1 MLTNILETKKDVRK
15 LIDTALGNHPAD
27 LVVRDG
33 VLMDVYTGRMIPHRS
48 VAMVDEWI
56 AYVGPDAEHTI
67 GKTTKVIEADGR
79 ILCPGFIDAHTHL
92 ITYWNIADFLTYAIP
107 CGVTTFFTEVESQ
120 AFVLG
125 AKGVEA
131 FLDQIKDR
139 PVKIYA
145 LIPPM
150 VSLSHSSEALHITRD
165 QLSNLLQDQRVMG
178 LGESF
183 WQGAILTRDSRVLD
197 LMQDTLAAGKSVEG
211 HSAGAFGPKLAAYVA
226 AGAGSCHEAI
236 STEDVISRLELGLY
250 AMIREGD
257 IRRDL
262 EIILP
267 LKDKIDFRRV
277 ILVTDGAN
285 PSDLM
290 VQGYMNDVVQK
301 AVDMGLEPMDAVRMA
316 TLNPAEHFGLADR
329 IGGISPGRY
338 GDLLLLPEPGIMK
351 PDLVIS
357 KGRIVAEKGSICVS
371 IPEVPYPEIFRNTV
385 KVKPISAI
393 DLRIPESFLATDGMV
408 RTIDIQPGGLV
419 TREGRAAPRIH
430 DGQLAADPEKDLLKI
445 VFIERVTGR
454 GNRFSGFVRGWG
466 QKNGAV
472 ATTLCWDA
480 GGIIGIGSND
490 EDLAQAINRL
500 IEIQGG
506 ATLFA
511 EGHLL
516 SELPLRVTGYISE
529 LKIPEIAERLENF
542 QESVAA
548 LGGTMHFAHL
558 TMNVMTTGAI
568 PFIRMTEK
576 GYYRF
581 RENDIVGL

>member
-1 MLTNILETKKDVRK
+1 VSRVLEKQKDARK
-15 LIDTALGNHPAD
+15 LIDTAFGNHPAD
-27 LVVRDG
+27 LVIRDG
-33 VLMDVYTGRMIPHRS
+33 VLMDVYTGRMLPHRS

-56 AYVGPDAEHTI
+56 AYVGSDADHTI
-67 GKTTKVIEADGR
+67 GKDTRVIEAGGR
-79 ILCPGFIDAHTHL
+79 TICPGFIDAHTHL

-107 CGVTTFFTEVESQ
+107 CGVTTFFTEMESQ
-120 AFVLG
+120 AFVQG
-125 AKGVEA
+125 VKGVEA
-131 FLDQIKDR
+131 VLDQIGNR
-139 PVKIYA
+139 PVKMFA

-150 VSLSHSSEALHITRD
+150 VSPSPSSDALHITRE
-165 QLSNLLQDQRVMG
+165 QLAVLLKDPRVMG

-183 WQGAILTRDSRVLD
+183 WQGAILDRDNRVLD

-211 HSAGAFGPKLAAYVA
+211 HSAGAFGRKLAAYSA
-226 AGAGSCHEAI
+226 AGAESCHESI

-262 EIILP
+262 DIILP

-277 ILVTDGAN
+277 ILVTDGSN
-285 PSDLM
+285 PSDLIKR
-290 VQGYMNDVVQK
+290 GYMNDVVQK
-301 AVDMGLEPMDAVRMA
+301 AVDLGLEPIEAVRMV
-316 TLNPAEHFGLADR
+316 TLNPAEHFGLGNQ

-357 KGRIVAEKGSICVS
+357 KGRIVAENGKTSVL

-385 KVKPISAI
+385 KMTPISAT
-393 DLRIPESFLATDGMV
+393 DLRIPDSFLGTDGMV
-408 RTIDIQPGGLV
+408 RTIDIESVGLV
-419 TREGRAAPRIH
+419 TREGRAAPRIL
-430 DGQLAADPEKDLLKI
+430 DGQLTCDPEKDLLKI
-445 VFIERVTGR
+445 VFIERVTGT
-454 GNRFSGFVRGWG
+454 GLKFTGFVRGWG
-466 QKNGAV
+466 QKKGAV

-480 GGIIGIGSND
+480 GGIIGIGAND
-490 EDLAQAINRL
+490 KDLAKAVNRL

-506 ATLFA
+506 VTLF
-511 EGHLL
+511 EDGRLL
-516 SELPLRVTGYISE
+516 SELPLRVGGYISE
-529 LKIPEIAERLENF
+529 LKVPEIAERLGKF

-581 RENDIVGL
+581 RENDIVEL

>member
-1 MLTNILETKKDVRK
+1 MEKQKDVRK

-27 LVVRDG
+27 LVIRDG
-33 VLMDVYTGRMIPHRS
+33 NLMDVYTGRMLPHRS
-48 VAMVDEWI
+48 VAMLGEWI
-56 AYVGPDAEHTI
+56 AYVGPDADAAI
-67 GKTTKVIEADGR
+67 GKDTHVIEADGR
-79 ILCPGFIDAHTHL
+79 TLCPGFIDAHTHL
-92 ITYWNIADFLTYAIP
+92 ITYWNIADFLSYAIP
-107 CGVTTFFTEVESQ
+107 CGVTTLFTEMESP

-131 FLDQIKDR
+131 FLDQIGDR
-139 PVKIYA
+139 PIKIFG

-150 VSLSHSSEALHITRD
+150 VSLSSSSETLHITRD
-165 QLSNLLQDQRVMG
+165 QLSSLLKDPRVMG

-183 WQGAILTRDSRVLD
+183 WQGAILDGNNRVLD
-197 LMQDTLAAGKSVEG
+197 LMQDTLAAGKAVEG
-211 HSAGAFGPKLAAYVA
+211 HSAGAFGTKLAAYAA

-236 STEDVISRLELGLY
+236 STEDVVSRLELGLY

-262 EIILP
+262 EILLP

-277 ILVTDGAN
+277 ILVTDGTN
-285 PSDLM
+285 PSDLIER
-290 VQGYMNDVVQK
+290 GYMNDVVQK
-301 AVDMGLEPMDAVRMA
+301 AIDLGLEPMEAVRMA
-316 TLNPAEHFGLADR
+316 TLNPAEHFGLENQ

-351 PDLVIS
+351 PDLVVS
-357 KGRIVAEKGSICVS
+357 KGRIVAENGKPTVP
-371 IPEVPYPEIFRNTV
+371 IPEIPYPDIFRNTV
-385 KVKPISAI
+385 KVMPISAA
-393 DLRIPESFLATDGMV
+393 DLLVPESSIGTDGIV

-419 TREGRAAPRIH
+419 TREGRAAPRVG
-430 DGQLAADPEKDLLKI
+430 DGHLAPDVENDLLKI
-445 VFIERVTGR
+445 VFIERVTGKGR
-454 GNRFSGFVRGWG
+454 KFIGFVKGWG
-466 QKNGAV
+466 QKKGAA

-480 GGIIGIGSND
+480 GGIMGIGAND

-506 ATLFA
+506 ATLVA
-511 EGHLL
+511 DGHLL
-516 SELPLRVTGYISE
+516 SELPLRVGGYISE
-529 LKIPEIAERLENF
+529 LKVPEIAERLEKF
-542 QESVAA
+542 QDSVAA
-548 LGGTMHFAHL
+548 LGGAMHFAHL